1 VTARRCLEIL
11 ADGRLCRATP
21 LREVDRCVFH
31 DPGHAEEVAEARRLG
46 GHRRSRE
53 RTVAAA
59 FDLAGLGDVQ
69 AIQRLLEIAAF
80 DTLALPAS
88 LDRSRV
94 LIAIAAASLRL
105 VETRDLADRVARL
118 EAANRAGGRLPTEP
132 PTSDDPLGE
141 EPEA

>member
-1 VTARRCLEIL
+1 LSGQSSIAADRGPSSSIPSPAR
-11 ADGRLCRATP
+11 AY
-21 LREVDRCVFH
+21 CVFH

-141 EPEA
+141 DPEA